1 MNLIHH
7 FSSTLRAERPENSL
21 QFNDC
26 RCRDIYALRR
36 AAQEISIAKDTRY
49 STLNLDLCNY

>member
-7 FSSTLRAERPENSL
+7 FSSTLRAENPENLLEFSK
-21 QFNDC
+21 C

-36 AAQEISIAKDTRY
+36 AAQEISIAKDTKY
-49 STLNLDLCNY
+49 STLN